1 MSMSSKTQHC
11 LRMEKHDDYRVFLIA
26 VDYQEVS
33 VEYGRVVGD
42 LLHNIESL
50 ISNRDCKDH
59 QCT

>member
-1 MSMSSKTQHC
+1 
-11 LRMEKHDDYRVFLIA
+11 MEKHDDYRVFLIA

-50 ISNRDCKDH
+50 ISNQDCKDH